1 MDKISLESHARRA
14 AQLRSELEEHNYR
27 YHVLDKPVI
36 SDTRFDLLLREL
48 QEIERRFPELVL
60 PDSPTQRV
68 GGAPLP
74 AFETLTHREPMFGL
88 DNAFSE
94 AELRDFDSR
103 AVKGSGQDQL
113 EYICE
118 LKIDGLA
125 VSLQYEDG
133 LLVRGATRGDGL
145 RGEDITQNLR
155 TIRQIPLRLPEP
167 YTLEARGEVYISK
180 DEFAQMNRERQE
192 AGDPL
197 FANPRNAAA
206 GSLRQL
212 DAKVVAA
219 RPLKIFL
226 YGIGW
231 HRLEMSAQSELLNT
245 LERLHLPVNPYRTVC
260 RGINAVWDFCCSWQE
275 KRHALPYEIDG
286 IVVKVNDLELQ
297 TQLGA
302 TSRSPRWAVA
312 FKYPAEEKITRVIDI
327 RVNVGRTGAITPV
340 ALLDPVLIS
349 GSLVQRASLHNEDV
363 LADKGVLI
371 GDTVVIRKAGEIIP
385 EVVRVVPEARTGLET
400 PFAMPGMC
408 PSCGSVLYR
417 QPGEAARR
425 CLNPICPAQ
434 AVERLVHFASR
445 QAMNIDGLGPAVAE
459 LLWREGLVG
468 DIADLYFLKAER
480 LEPLERMA
488 EKSAAN
494 LVDAIARSKD
504 NPLHRLLFGMGIRL
518 VGARAARLLAAH
530 FLNLDAIRVAGFEA
544 LTVVP
549 EIGPKIAEAVT
560 QYFCSPE
567 AVRLVEKLRQ
577 AGVNFGEPSA
587 RSERF
592 LEGKVFV
599 FSGALSRYTRDQA
612 AAMVMERGGRVASA
626 VSNKT
631 SYLVAGEEP
640 GSKLKRSLE
649 LGVTVLDEDEF
660 SKLILQ

>member
-1 MDKISLESHARRA
+1 
-14 AQLRSELEEHNYR
+14 LRSDLEEHNYR
-27 YHVLDKPVI
+27 YHVLDLPVI
-36 SDTRFDLLLREL
+36 SDARFDLLLREL
-48 QEIERRFPELVL
+48 QEIERRFPDLVL

-68 GGAPLP
+68 GAAPLP

-103 AVKGSGQDQL
+103 ARKGSGQDWL

-155 TIRQIPLRLPEP
+155 TIRQIPLRLPQP

-180 DEFAQMNRERQE
+180 DEFEQMNRERQE
-192 AGDPL
+192 EGEPL

-206 GSLRQL
+206 GSLRQR
-212 DAKVVAA
+212 DAKVTAA
-219 RPLKIFL
+219 RSLKIFL

-231 HRLEMSAQSELLNT
+231 HRLELSAQSELINT
-245 LERLHLPVNPYRTVC
+245 LERLRLPVNPHRTVC
-260 RGINAVWDFCCSWQE
+260 RGITAVWEFCCSWLE

-297 TQLGA
+297 KQLGA
-302 TSRSPRWAVA
+302 IARSPRWAVA
-312 FKYPAEEKITRVIDI
+312 FKYPAEEKITTVVDI
-327 RVNVGRTGAITPV
+327 RVNVGRTGVITPV
-340 ALLDPVLIS
+340 ALLDPVFIS
-349 GSLVQRASLHNEDV
+349 GSLVQRASLHNEDI

-400 PFAMPGMC
+400 PFAMPGIC
-408 PSCGSVLYR
+408 PSCGSALHR

-425 CLNPICPAQ
+425 CLNPTCPAQ
-434 AVERLVHFASR
+434 LVECLVHFASR
-445 QAMNIDGLGPAVAE
+445 QAMNIDGLGPAAAE

-468 DIADLYFLKAER
+468 DLADLYFLKAEQ

-488 EKSAAN
+488 EKSAAK
-494 LVDAIARSKD
+494 LVGAIARSKD

-530 FLNLDAIRVAGFEA
+530 FLNLDAIREAGFEA

-560 QYFCSPE
+560 QYFRSPE
-567 AVRLVEKLRQ
+567 AVRIVEKLRR
-577 AGVNFGEPSA
+577 AGVNFGES
-587 RSERF
+587 SVQGERF
-592 LEGKVFV
+592 LEEKVFV

-626 VSNKT
+626 VSSKT
-631 SYLVAGEEP
+631 TYLVAGEDP

-660 SKLILQ
+660 FKLIRI